1 MDRDGREM
9 GERWEGVGAFEYTHI
24 FEYTY
29 IHHAQVC
36 IGRKI
41 EMGEMEQGL

>member
-1 MDRDGREM
+1 MDRDEREKWM
-9 GERWEGVGAFEYTHI
+9 RVGAFEYTHV

-29 IHHAQVC
+29 IHYAQVC

-41 EMGEMEQGL
+41 EMGEI